1 MLKVLMSHWIFLM
14 IFFLSLL
21 IVFAKYFYVV
31 LFKLQCIIRKDI
43 MIEANKAPFTSPSL

>member
-1 MLKVLMSHWIFLM
+1 MLKVLMSHWIILM

-31 LFKLQCIIRKDI
+31 LFNCYASSARI
-43 MIEANKAPFTSPSL
+43 S